1 MYELPELEAA
11 KSLRPDTSVPQVIYI
26 SRSFCQDRLGTNTGK
41 LNTRPVFSQFS
52 GQRPISLPELS
63 QLPPALQPLMR
74 HLVPDLSD
82 EVVQQVLDRA
92 AAAWEV
98 NKRGFDRIGEAG
110 LERANDHVE
119 ALGKL

>member
-1 MYELPELEAA
+1 
-11 KSLRPDTSVPQVIYI
+11 
-26 SRSFCQDRLGTNTGK
+26 
-41 LNTRPVFSQFS
+41 
-52 GQRPISLPELS
+52 
-63 QLPPALQPLMR
+63 MR

-110 LERANDHVE
+110 LERANDHIAPV
-119 ALGKL
+119 GKL